1 MNNLQFLSFYA
12 AVLKAVHKHHYL
24 LMASVASLSNS
35 YRLGGGEAPPAVM
48 SVFSGSTLYGIFK
61 SIMEMEDAEVSSHS
75 LESIKIVNSLP
86 EIFPDNTDRNRT
98 SPFAFT
104 GNRFEFRAVGSSAN
118 CAGAVTTLN
127 AAVAE
132 QLIEFKKA
140 VDIELAGGKA
150 QNVAIMDALKPIIAS
165 IIDVICFDG
174 NGYSAE
180 WHKEAARRG
189 LDVETSVPEM
199 IAAFTKPDSIKMFNS
214 VGVYSEK
221 ELEARNE
228 VKWETYCKKIQ
239 IEARVIGR
247 MAINHIIPTA
257 LAYQKKLLENIALMK
272 QVFSADYETNAATEI
287 AIVKQISSLISDLR
301 TRVDEMIEARKEA
314 NVITSEYEK
323 AKAYYLIAESL
334 FGIRTLVD
342 TLEEIVDN
350 DMWPLPKYRELLFIN

>member
-1 MNNLQFLSFYA
+1 
-12 AVLKAVHKHHYL
+12 
-24 LMASVASLSNS
+24 
-35 YRLGGGEAPPAVM
+35 
-48 SVFSGSTLYGIFK
+48 
-61 SIMEMEDAEVSSHS
+61 
-75 LESIKIVNSLP
+75 
-86 EIFPDNTDRNRT
+86 
-98 SPFAFT
+98 
-104 GNRFEFRAVGSSAN
+104 
-118 CAGAVTTLN
+118 
-127 AAVAE
+127 
-132 QLIEFKKA
+132 
-140 VDIELAGGKA
+140 
-150 QNVAIMDALKPIIAS
+150 
-165 IIDVICFDG
+165 
-174 NGYSAE
+174 
-180 WHKEAARRG
+180 
-189 LDVETSVPEM
+189 M

-228 VKWETYCKKIQ
+228 VKWETYSKKIQ

-257 LAYQKKLLENIALMK
+257 LSYQKKLLENIALMK
-272 QVFSADYETNAATEI
+272 QVFSADYETQAATEI